1 MKRVIKLIQIAL
13 LFLVYLVIDS
23 INIAIMG
30 LSVILT
36 HIAKPFDTVAKH
48 IVDKINNINFK

>member
-1 MKRVIKLIQIAL
+1 MKKTIKLIQIAL

-23 INIAIMG
+23 INILVMG

-36 HIAKPFDTVAKH
+36 HIAKPFDKTAKH

>member
-1 MKRVIKLIQIAL
+1 MKKVIKLTQIAL
-13 LFLVYLVIDS
+13 LFLVYLVVDS

-36 HIAKPFDTVAKH
+36 YIAKPFDAVAKH
-48 IVDKINNINFK
+48 IADRINNINFK

>member
-1 MKRVIKLIQIAL
+1 MKKAIKLIQIAL

-36 HIAKPFDTVAKH
+36 HIAKPFDAVAKY
-48 IVDKINNINFK
+48 IVNKINNINFK